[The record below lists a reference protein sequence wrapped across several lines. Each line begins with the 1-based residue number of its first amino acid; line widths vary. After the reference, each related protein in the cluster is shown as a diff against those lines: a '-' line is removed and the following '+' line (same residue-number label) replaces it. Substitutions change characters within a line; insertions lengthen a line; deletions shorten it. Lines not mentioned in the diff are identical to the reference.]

1 MDLLL
6 PWKCS
11 TVLWL
16 LLPERGW
23 GWGDVFLGSLGKL
36 HAVRSEIDT
45 QGESI
50 ALASAPVMLEE
61 DQCDFWGAGFLR
73 LTGC

>member
-1 MDLLL
+1 MCSSGLGLSL
-6 PWKCS
+6 PD
-11 TVLWL
+11 
-16 LLPERGW
+16 GGG
-23 GWGDVFLGSLGKL
+23 GWGDVVLGALGKL